1 MQGVYNAF
9 KKSYFVRDRVPPL
22 KVKEEIVNYA
32 KYKWPLLF
40 SRFYEAYKFAG
51 NVKLLLVGGGEYP
64 PPPNSLISSPNTQ
77 NAQPFTQNTML
88 SASRPVTLCCWTPPS
103 PPPNSENPGWNPD
116 MVIFLLLTSNT
127 LNEHMVNLTN
137 RVI

>member
-1 MQGVYNAF
+1 MLERLQSLLPSYIPDSSLQGAKSLNYWMQGVYNAF

-51 NVKLLLVGGGEYP
+51 EFWDAL
-64 PPPNSLISSPNTQ
+64 
-77 NAQPFTQNTML
+77 
-88 SASRPVTLCCWTPPS
+88 
-103 PPPNSENPGWNPD
+103 
-116 MVIFLLLTSNT
+116 
-127 LNEHMVNLTN
+127 
-137 RVI
+137 